1 MDILLKCNSEKS
13 VNQWNIGSL
22 QHAELPN
29 VDILLTRYKK
39 AHSLISPWS
48 HQNSLSIRKLPTSRW
63 QKHVFKILI
72 SSESLSFIN
81 DDKYRQYV
89 FLETTSSLC
98 LFLRKHLPNT
108 AVWLITVSLS
118 FIRVKMI
125 SRITAASLA
134 HNSNDHTSRDNAVRH
149 LRVCCRAIQNV
160 TTTHTQAARRNEIH
174 HFYSFIKD
182 ALKWNGLFLKLQ
194 VHSSENS
201 ERPAVQTP
209 AQWEKGT

>member
-13 VNQWNIGSL
+13 VNQWNIGL
-22 QHAELPN
+22 LEHAELPN

-48 HQNSLSIRKLPTSRW
+48 HQNSLSIRKLSTSRW

-125 SRITAASLA
+125 SRKTTASLA
-134 HNSNDHTSRDNAVRH
+134 HNSKRPHKSGQRCAALARLLSRHTERYDDAHPGGKAEWNS
-149 LRVCCRAIQNV
+149 
-160 TTTHTQAARRNEIH
+160 
-174 HFYSFIKD
+174 SF
-182 ALKWNGLFLKLQ
+182 LLFHQ
-194 VHSSENS
+194 GRS
-201 ERPAVQTP
+201 
-209 AQWEKGT
+209 